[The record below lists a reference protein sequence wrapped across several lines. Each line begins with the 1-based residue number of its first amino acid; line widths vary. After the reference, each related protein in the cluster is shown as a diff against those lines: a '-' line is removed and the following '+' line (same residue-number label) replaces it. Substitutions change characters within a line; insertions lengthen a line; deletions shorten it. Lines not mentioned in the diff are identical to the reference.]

1 MIEGVMVRFYDS
13 KNETD
18 QSRVEA
24 LLRSRG
30 IEYSVT
36 LKVKGG
42 EILVAEEDLPIA
54 EELLSS

>member
-30 IEYSVT
+30 IEYSVS
-36 LKVKGG
+36 LKSGGG
-42 EILVAEEDLPIA
+42 EILVAEEDLPFA
-54 EELLSS
+54 EELLCS